1 MGNLNFAKNAAFGV
15 FAAIVGVIVVWLIAD
30 AVSPTL
36 RVDSWQEDNQK
47 ITIPNVAFTVLF
59 ESVVGTIVGW
69 ILFHFRKPRTWWYVI
84 VVVVLIFG
92 ALNAFNAANTNE
104 TAIWLNVMHLVAAG
118 AIVPTIARMLP
129 ER

>member
-1 MGNLNFAKNAAFGV
+1 MDNRAFLKSAAMGLV
-15 FAAIVGVIVVWLIAD
+15 AAIAGVVVVWLVAQAI
-30 AVSPTL
+30 SPDL
-36 RVDSWQEDNQK
+36 RADSWQGDNQK
-47 ITIPNVAFTVLF
+47 ITVFGAVTAVLFQTVL
-59 ESVVGTIVGW
+59 GTLVGW

-84 VVVVLIFG
+84 VVLILTFG

-104 TAIWLNVMHLVAAG
+104 TAIWLNVMHLVAAA